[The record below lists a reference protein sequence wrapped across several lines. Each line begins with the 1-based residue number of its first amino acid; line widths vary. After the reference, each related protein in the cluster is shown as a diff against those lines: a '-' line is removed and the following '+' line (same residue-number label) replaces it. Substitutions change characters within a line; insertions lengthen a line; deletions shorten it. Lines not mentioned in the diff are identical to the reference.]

1 MNILFLIPRYIESK
15 EDSTLEKELVLEF
28 SKQGH
33 DVYVATLFE
42 GAENYKIGNSENI
55 NLIKIN
61 VGKYYSKGTNKY
73 EKGITMLKIP
83 YIFPKVLKKNI
94 TSKIECVILST
105 PMMNNPRL
113 IKKLREIYGNI
124 KIILIIWDIF
134 PQNAIDLK
142 MIHNKLL
149 IKYFDNKYRK
159 SLELVDMITVMSI
172 GNFKY
177 ISNRYGNINKKKIII
192 VKNWAKLKP
201 KFVIDKKNIREKYGY
216 TVKDFI
222 AVFGGNMGKPQKLEN
237 ILELAHRLQEYK
249 NIKFLFIG
257 NGTEKE
263 RLEII
268 TKNKLLT
275 NVQFFNQIPRSD
287 YEILISSC
295 DLGIV
300 SLDERFTV
308 PNFPSKTTD
317 YFKLGLPI
325 FASLDQCSAEDYG
338 KFLTIEAKAGVYGQA
353 GNINDL
359 KQKFLLL
366 YNDQNLRQKLG
377 NNGRY
382 YYENNLSVEKAYDTI
397 MNELMNLNKG
407 V

>member
-1 MNILFLIPRYIESK
+1 
-15 EDSTLEKELVLEF
+15 
-28 SKQGH
+28 
-33 DVYVATLFE
+33 
-42 GAENYKIGNSENI
+42 
-55 NLIKIN
+55 
-61 VGKYYSKGTNKY
+61 
-73 EKGITMLKIP
+73 
-83 YIFPKVLKKNI
+83 
-94 TSKIECVILST
+94 
-105 PMMNNPRL
+105 
-113 IKKLREIYGNI
+113 
-124 KIILIIWDIF
+124 
-134 PQNAIDLK
+134 
-142 MIHNKLL
+142 
-149 IKYFDNKYRK
+149 
-159 SLELVDMITVMSI
+159 
-172 GNFKY
+172 
-177 ISNRYGNINKKKIII
+177 
-192 VKNWAKLKP
+192 
-201 KFVIDKKNIREKYGY
+201 
-216 TVKDFI
+216 
-222 AVFGGNMGKPQKLEN
+222 MGKPQKLEN

-377 NNGRY
+377 KNGRL

-397 MNELMNLNKG
+397 MNEFMNLSKG